1 MTIIEFTF
9 KTCKYNPENKVI
21 SISEKDVAKFDT
33 SYRLWNPITKHGIVF
48 KFHEMTG
55 PEFDPNTKS
64 VYASTDDSGY
74 ILVIENDAEI
84 TEKRAEL
91 YLNAKLG

>member
-33 SYRLWNPITKHGIVF
+33 
-48 KFHEMTG
+48 
-55 PEFDPNTKS
+55 
-64 VYASTDDSGY
+64 
-74 ILVIENDAEI
+74 
-84 TEKRAEL
+84 
-91 YLNAKLG
+91 